1 MKLKELYPTQGMITT
16 WKQSKDDE
24 WLAAISS
31 DDAANLDNLLRIKYG
46 NRRLCALGDEMQTEF
61 NMVSD
66 IVYIIHAEK
75 WRKLWSGYTAEYNP
89 LYNVDSTTSETITHD
104 LTFTKGG
111 TDTTVNTG
119 SDTTTTEGTTTTD
132 NSIFAFDS
140 SEASPAVNDVV
151 TPDITETLTH
161 DTSNTLTRDLTD
173 TDTGTIETVTTRQGN
188 QGVTMTQQML
198 EADLDLWVNVKML
211 FYETVMRDIANYIC
225 YKIVFD

>member
-1 MKLKELYPTQGMITT
+1 MIST
-16 WKQSKDDE
+16 WKQSKTDE
-24 WLAAISS
+24 WLTELSS
-31 DDAANLDNLLRIKYG
+31 DNAANLDHLLKIKYG
-46 NRRLCALGDEMQTEF
+46 NRRLSALGDEMATEF
-61 NMVSD
+61 NMIAD
-66 IVYIIHAEK
+66 IVYVIHAEK
-75 WRKLWSGYTAEYNP
+75 WRKLWNGYAAEYNP

-151 TPDITETLTH
+151 SPDITETLTH

-173 TDTGTIETVTTRQGN
+173 TDSGTIETVTTRQGN

-198 EADLDLWVNVKML
+198 EADLNLWDNVKML

-225 YKIVFD
+225 YKITFD